1 MSEIAKDATFGE
13 FGGQGT
19 EGSRLTRKADAELN
33 ALRRRTME
41 IMREEASGRTFA
53 IDVQNLQAE
62 VENIKPS
69 GFGQDQGALDTM
81 YTIRNV
87 LAKQYASATYIK
99 NNASTY
105 TTQQVTDA
113 NVVQPRVGKL
123 IAEYTGAILV
133 YERFINGSGPAQS
146 TQASS
151 EVTSSEDNQT
161 SSTSIKPGSLTSGA
175 ARVNN

>member
-1 MSEIAKDATFGE
+1 MYKTFK
-13 FGGQGT
+13 
-19 EGSRLTRKADAELN
+19 LK
-33 ALRRRTME
+33 
-41 IMREEASGRTFA
+41 
-53 IDVQNLQAE
+53 

-99 NNASTY
+99 NNSSIF
-105 TTQQVTDA
+105 TTEQVTDA

-133 YERFINGSGPAQS
+133 YERFINGSGPVQS

-151 EVTSSEDNQT
+151 EVTDSGANNT
-161 SSTSIKPGSLTSGA
+161 SQSDLRPGSLTGKA
-175 ARVNN
+175 TRAD